1 MCFYEA
7 LENRYISRLIAFYFV
22 TLHIMQA
29 YLRSWLS
36 CVSCSIGCISS
47 WGEGVRVAV
56 DW

>member
-1 MCFYEA
+1 MNFK
-7 LENRYISRLIAFYFV
+7 YFADHKLFDV
-22 TLHIMQA
+22 MQV

-36 CVSCSIGCISS
+36 DVSWSIGCISS